1 MITPPIDLLSQAI
14 RYETNEWRFS
24 QLEGLGA
31 AHPLVKSGLLAFA
44 RRRGYYDCPHTCCD
58 DPEREVIEEDD
69 GTFIAMCPCSGEPL
83 HPTNDELSV
92 WKYDPERMAQILQDL
107 LSCAAL
113 QQFDEETW
121 CLGRSAHPAL
131 DGRLIFVQ
139 TSAHED
145 SLCRALKATPN
156 APYILLTGRAD
167 TLSDASPIRPHTFT
181 FAATL
186 TFTPR
191 GTLTLLPHAF
201 ATLPPL
207 QGQTKSLA
215 SVTEA
220 LDNHTRKV
228 DNNTRKVDKLES
240 TVRTLVRHYNG
251 DHNTP
256 NLRSRAN
263 NKLVIRAVEKYWE
276 LVRQNTPPRQATTDA
291 CRATEQEFGLAGYR
305 SFESFR
311 NAVKR
316 EIDKHAH
323 ALSES
328 SATLP

>member
-1 MITPPIDLLSQAI
+1 MS
-14 RYETNEWRFS
+14 EWRFS

-83 HPTNDELSV
+83 HPTNDELTV
-92 WKYDPERMAQILQDL
+92 WKYNPERMAQILQDL

-113 QQFDEETW
+113 QQVDDETW

-167 TLSDASPIRPHTFT
+167 TLSDASPIRPQTFT
-181 FAATL
+181 FASTL

-207 QGQTKSLA
+207 QGQTPIVQSVLVAGFTPEGEQQMAQLQQKKSAEKGYFSDRNLCMLFDVSENTPYNWRKGKCLA
-215 SVTEA
+215 PEGFHRA
-220 LDNHTRKV
+220 LETQNYKAMQLCAERYRANRQKCDV
-228 DNNTRKVDKLES
+228 MNTRHVLHNLSDKVLSKRD
-240 TVRTLVRHYNG
+240 
-251 DHNTP
+251 
-256 NLRSRAN
+256 RA
-263 NKLVIRAVEKYWE
+263 Y
-276 LVRQNTPPRQATTDA
+276 
-291 CRATEQEFGLAGYR
+291 
-305 SFESFR
+305 
-311 NAVKR
+311 
-316 EIDKHAH
+316 
-323 ALSES
+323 
-328 SATLP
+328 

>member
-1 MITPPIDLLSQAI
+1 M
-14 RYETNEWRFS
+14 NEWRFS

-83 HPTNDELSV
+83 HPTNDELTV
-92 WKYDPERMAQILQDL
+92 WKYDPERMAQILQEL

-145 SLCRALKATPN
+145 SLNRALKATPN

-167 TLSDASPIRPHTFT
+167 TLSDASPIRPQTFT
-181 FAATL
+181 FASTL

-207 QGQTKSLA
+207 QGQAQTVTNPETGIIIKELKSIHHDLRT
-215 SVTEA
+215 V
-220 LDNHTRKV
+220 DQKV
-228 DNNTRKVDKLES
+228 SGES
-240 TVRTLVRHYNG
+240 ES
-251 DHNTP
+251 P
-256 NLRSRAN
+256 NLRSRTN
-263 NKLVIRAVEKYWE
+263 TRLVNLAINKYWE
-276 LVRQNTPPRQATTDA
+276 LRNKGLPARDALTPACLAIEKEYGLGKYKSHDSFKNSVR
-291 CRATEQEFGLAGYR
+291 
-305 SFESFR
+305 
-311 NAVKR
+311 R
-316 EIDKHAH
+316 EINKNSH
-323 ALSES
+323 ALTERPET
-328 SATLP
+328 A